1 MVEESM
7 VKIIAKLMSIVEVVS
22 QKRELTRDQL
32 YQ

>member
-1 MVEESM
+1 VVEESM